1 MKKLSEVNFRNILNK
16 RFEDLSEEEEML
28 LVLKSSINK
37 IKENSEDAFTAA
49 IIVTTYQKLQGL
61 GWEWSVNKEMDI
73 CTLNTVPEEQRKNY
87 TDLDDLYINLD

>member
-37 IKENSEDAFTAA
+37 IKEN
-49 IIVTTYQKLQGL
+49 
-61 GWEWSVNKEMDI
+61 
-73 CTLNTVPEEQRKNY
+73 
-87 TDLDDLYINLD
+87 